1 MSEKALT
8 PTGYIQHH
16 LNHLQLNL
24 HTWKIGPSSDFWVI
38 NLDTLAIS
46 ILLGFVFVLIF
57 ATIARRAKAGVPG
70 GGQNF
75 VELCIDRVQ
84 EMVSETFHGDSLLVA
99 PLALTIFM
107 WVFLMNFMDLIPVDL
122 LPRILTWFGVEHF
135 KVVPTADPMMTFA
148 LSIPVFFLIIFY
160 NFKIKGFKALGLE
173 ILSKPFGWYLMPVN
187 IAFRILEECV
197 KPISLSLR
205 LFGNLFAGELVFILI
220 AALIPWWA
228 QWLPGS
234 IWAIFHILI
243 ITIQALIFMMLTV
256 IYLSM
261 AHQKH

>member
-1 MSEKALT
+1 MSEQTLT
-8 PTGYIQHH
+8 STAYIQHH
-16 LNHLQLNL
+16 LHHLQLNL
-24 HTWKIGPSSDFWVI
+24 HTWTIGPSSDFWVL

-46 ILLGFVFVLIF
+46 ILLGIGFVWLFS
-57 ATIARRAKAGVPG
+57 TIAKKAVVGVPG
-70 GGQNF
+70 KSQNMIETC
-75 VELCIDRVQ
+75 VEKVQ
-84 EMVSETFHGDSLLVA
+84 DMVTESFHGESNLIA
-99 PLALTIFM
+99 PLALTIFL
-107 WVFLMNFMDLIPVDL
+107 WIFLMNFMDLIPVDL
-122 LPRILTWFGVEHF
+122 IPRLMTAAGLEHF
-135 KVVPTADPMMTFA
+135 RAVPTADPMMTFA
-148 LSIPVFFLIIFY
+148 LSIPVFMLIIFY
-160 NFKIKGFKALGLE
+160 NFKIKGFKAVGKE
-173 ILSKPFGWYLMPVN
+173 TLSKPFGWYLMPIN
-187 IAFRILEECV
+187 IIFRLVEECV

-261 AHQKH
+261 AHQHH